1 MRLFCPEQDMLAKT
15 EQLYQE
21 TVDFYYEILQTRQDI
36 WKENLLSIQ
45 RELELLTVPGR
56 DGRVPLYTP
65 PHGKLPVYFRRSA
78 MNKAGIAVKSA
89 AVVGENQKKEI
100 IFPEKIDASL
110 TFFKGMYR
118 DLTDTSVVL
127 KLWNGKK
134 WIWTE
139 CGLTG
144 RSFPANSAL
153 LSPTLVREGKWLM
166 LHVPVKQKNSDART
180 AKERMKEGCRVCG
193 VRFTNTDSFAVCS
206 VLDERSRPVSVK
218 NCHGGNAYRYHC
230 KTLLKKIEAS
240 KVFTDKDNVD
250 QPNKKYYM
258 RYKHLNEHY
267 AHQVSREILDFCKEN
282 QAGIIVLPEYD
293 EDFYRMTMYRSGNDS
308 PLHLSTKIRNYL
320 KYKAW
325 AEGILVLELRADGT
339 EKQCSICGAT
349 GKKQGSIFICQNG
362 HQVNRFLNGARNLGR
377 KCQESFRK
385 NNKPS

>member
-1 MRLFCPEQDMLAKT
+1 
-15 EQLYQE
+15 
-21 TVDFYYEILQTRQDI
+21 
-36 WKENLLSIQ
+36 
-45 RELELLTVPGR
+45 
-56 DGRVPLYTP
+56 
-65 PHGKLPVYFRRSA
+65 
-78 MNKAGIAVKSA
+78 
-89 AVVGENQKKEI
+89 
-100 IFPEKIDASL
+100 
-110 TFFKGMYR
+110 
-118 DLTDTSVVL
+118 
-127 KLWNGKK
+127 
-134 WIWTE
+134 
-139 CGLTG
+139 
-144 RSFPANSAL
+144 
-153 LSPTLVREGKWLM
+153 M
-166 LHVPVKQKNSDART
+166 LHVPVKQENSDART

-325 AEGILVLELRADGT
+325 AEGILVLELRADET
-339 EKQCSICGAT
+339 EKYCSMAHITSAEKINPIIYPPAFPRRDPIPPENPANT
-349 GKKQGSIFICQNG
+349 GTPTAPRRTYTRTARVPLFPPSTPTAINTPNVCRVNG
-362 HQVNRFLNGARNLGR
+362 TCAGIEIHEQTAITTA
-377 KCQESFRK
+377 KTAI
-385 NNKPS
+385 